1 MNIVVMGAGAIGS
14 LFGALL
20 SKNNN
25 VLLIGR
31 KPHISTIKKSGLII
45 EGKTCLNV
53 KINAVSSV
61 NNVTFFPELLILTV
75 KSYDTESAILQ
86 AKKIINK
93 DTIVL
98 SLQNGLDNIDK
109 IKKYL
114 NPEKIIVGIT
124 THGAFFSKP
133 GVIIHTGNGTTL
145 LGELNGHKSKDIIKL
160 ADTFKKTG
168 IETKISENI
177 LKELWIKAII
187 NSSINPLTALFN
199 CKNGYLL
206 ENPILENILE
216 RICKESTCI
225 ANAIGL
231 EITDISMIKKT
242 KEVVKNTSENHSS
255 MLQSVLQGKKTEID
269 SINGKLIEIGKKYS
283 LKTPLNEIIIYSIKS
298 LVK

>member
-31 KPHISTIKKSGLII
+31 KPHVSAIKKTGLII

-61 NNVTFFPELLILTV
+61 DNVKFFPELLILTV

-98 SLQNGLDNIDK
+98 SLQNGLDNTDK

-114 NPEKIIVGIT
+114 NPEKIIVGVT

-133 GVIIHTGNGTTL
+133 GVIKHTGIGTTL
-145 LGELNGHKSKDIIKL
+145 LGELNGYKTKRVINIVNTFNSAGIK
-160 ADTFKKTG
+160 TKT
-168 IETKISENI
+168 SENI

-187 NSSINPLTALFN
+187 NSGINPLTALFN

-206 ENPILENILE
+206 ENPVLENILE

-225 ANAIGL
+225 ANASGT
-231 EITDISMIKKT
+231 EIIDIDMIKKT
-242 KEVVKNTSENHSS
+242 KDVIKDTCENHSS

-269 SINGKLIEIGKKYS
+269 SINGKLVEIGKKYG
-283 LKTPLNEIIIYSIKS
+283 LKPSMNEIIVYSIKS